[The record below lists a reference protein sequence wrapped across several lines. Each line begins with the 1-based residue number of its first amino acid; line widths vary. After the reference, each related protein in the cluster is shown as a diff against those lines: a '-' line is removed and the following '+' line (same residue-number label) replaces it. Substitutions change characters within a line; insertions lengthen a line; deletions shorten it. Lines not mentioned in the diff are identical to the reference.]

1 MTSNPTFDNSAKIHM
16 NTTRDILFADP
27 MVLAKWITQQYYDEI
42 PCNINNCEDLAIAG
56 AKLGTL
62 TNSYSYLTAV
72 LMYAKVMVKELKHR
86 AGRKP
91 KSSETAKMEEYEQ
104 NFALYEEMVTR
115 RDILVDAVDMVKQ
128 QYNAISR
135 MLTAKQE
142 INKELFM
149 SDSYTID

>member
-1 MTSNPTFDNSAKIHM
+1 M

-149 SDSYTID
+149 SDSYTMD

>member
-86 AGRKP
+86 TKI
-91 KSSETAKMEEYEQ
+91 Q
-104 NFALYEEMVTR
+104 
-115 RDILVDAVDMVKQ
+115 
-128 QYNAISR
+128 
-135 MLTAKQE
+135 
-142 INKELFM
+142 
-149 SDSYTID
+149 